1 MDLVN
6 VVMTLLG
13 THPVH
18 DQLRNPTGTRFFIP
32 GVLLTILHFG
42 AQLYTD
48 YLQSQHLKVVREA
61 YNDIMYAMVFLKRV
75 VDILL
80 PLIITIGVTVQ
91 FPASDTLS
99 RELEKFDAYLKDH
112 KTYVD
117 FSKLHKQQK
126 KFSICVILSVMCS
139 MIGCSLSIYYYNK
152 LLGSFGYHELYV
164 AIVYYSNFIL
174 VTMKVCRYLN
184 GICIRL
190 DMFKVVLSDIRFK
203 QSYFNDTPGF
213 QLTLK
218 NYYWNFKKIYYLEGR
233 GRLTAFVGR

>member
-1 MDLVN
+1 MSENKLNSYWSKMDLLN

-13 THPVH
+13 THPVC

-32 GVLLTILHFG
+32 GVLFNILHFC

-48 YLQSQHLKVVREA
+48 YLQSLHLKEIRGA
-61 YNDIMYAMVFLKRV
+61 YNNIMYSMVFLKRV
-75 VDILL
+75 VDILW
-80 PLIITIGVTVQ
+80 PLIITTGVIVQ

-99 RELEKFDAYLKDH
+99 RQLKKFDEYLNDN

-117 FSKLHKQQK
+117 ISKLHKQQK
-126 KFSICVILSVMCS
+126 KFSFYVILSVLCS
-139 MIGCSLSIYYYNK
+139 MIVCSLSIYYYNM
-152 LLGSFGYHELYV
+152 LFDSFGYHELYV
-164 AIVYYSNFIL
+164 ALVYYSNFIL

-190 DMFKVVLSDIRFK
+190 DMFKMVLSDIRFK
-203 QSYFNDTPGF
+203 QSYFNDSPGF

-218 NYYWNFKKIYYLEGR
+218 NYY
-233 GRLTAFVGR
+233 